1 MTEVTLIEL
10 RRTREGTYLERW
22 HCTPPDPIVRYVVTS
37 EQWDKDY
44 VVRDIYEWKPAEAV
58 VPDIPH
64 GT

>member
-1 MTEVTLIEL
+1 
-10 RRTREGTYLERW
+10 
-22 HCTPPDPIVRYVVTS
+22 VVTS